1 MVSTD
6 TYVSTRC
13 YLREGEQQIHTQDEP
28 RMNAT
33 AKIRVLTV
41 DDHPLLREGIKAI
54 IDQAGDMEMVAQA
67 SNGREAIQ
75 QFRKVRPDVTL
86 MDVQMPEIDGIEAL
100 IAIRNEFPD
109 ARVIVLTT
117 YKGDAQAMRA
127 LKAGAQA
134 FLLKS
139 LLQQE
144 MLDTIRAVHEGH
156 KRIGQEVAE
165 ELADHFNDEVLTP
178 REVDVL
184 RLIAQGNSNKEIA
197 DRLSMSQDT
206 VKSHVKNIFTK
217 LGANDR
223 THAVTIGLKR
233 GILVV

>member
-1 MVSTD
+1 MT
-6 TYVSTRC
+6 
-13 YLREGEQQIHTQDEP
+13 P
-28 RMNAT
+28 

-54 IDQAGDMEMVAQA
+54 IDQAEDMEMVAQA
-67 SNGREAIQ
+67 ANGREAIQ
-75 QFRKVRPDVTL
+75 QFKKVRPDVTL
-86 MDVQMPEIDGIEAL
+86 MDVQMPELDGIEAS
-100 IAIRNEFPD
+100 IAIRSEYPD

-144 MLDTIRAVHEGH
+144 MLDTIREVHAGH
-156 KRIGQEVAE
+156 KRIGDEIAE
-165 ELADHFNDEVLTP
+165 QLVEHLNDEALTL

-184 RLIAQGNSNKEIA
+184 RLIAEGNSNKQIA
-197 DRLSMSQDT
+197 ERLSMSQDT
-206 VKSHVKNIFTK
+206 IKGYVRNILTK
-217 LGANDR
+217 LGATDR

-233 GILVV
+233 GIIGV

>member
-1 MVSTD
+1 MT
-6 TYVSTRC
+6 
-13 YLREGEQQIHTQDEP
+13 P
-28 RMNAT
+28 

-54 IDQAGDMEMVAQA
+54 IDQAEDMEMVAQA
-67 SNGREAIQ
+67 ANGREAIQ
-75 QFRKVRPDVTL
+75 QFKKVRPDVTL
-86 MDVQMPEIDGIEAL
+86 MDVQMPELDGIEAL
-100 IAIRNEFPD
+100 IAIRSEYPD

-144 MLDTIRAVHEGH
+144 MLDTIREVHAGH
-156 KRIGQEVAE
+156 KRIGDEIAE
-165 ELADHFNDEVLTP
+165 QLVEHLNDEALTL

-184 RLIAQGNSNKEIA
+184 RLIAEGNSNKQIA
-197 DRLSMSQDT
+197 ERLSMSQDT
-206 VKSHVKNIFTK
+206 IKGYVRNILTK
-217 LGANDR
+217 LGATDR

-233 GILVV
+233 GIIGV

>member
-1 MVSTD
+1 MSA
-6 TYVSTRC
+6 S
-13 YLREGEQQIHTQDEP
+13 
-28 RMNAT
+28 

-67 SNGREAIQ
+67 ANGREAIQ

-86 MDVQMPEIDGIEAL
+86 MDIQMPEIDGIEAL
-100 IAIRNEFPD
+100 IAIRNEYPD

-144 MLDTIRAVHEGH
+144 MLDTIRAVHAGH

-165 ELADHFNDEVLTP
+165 ELADHFNDEALTP
-178 REVDVL
+178 REIDVL
-184 RLIAQGNSNKEIA
+184 RLIAHGNSNKEIA
-197 DRLSMSQDT
+197 DHLSMSQDT
-206 VKSHVKNIFTK
+206 VKGHVKNILTK

-233 GILVV
+233 GIIVA

>member
-1 MVSTD
+1 MA
-6 TYVSTRC
+6 
-13 YLREGEQQIHTQDEP
+13 P
-28 RMNAT
+28 

-54 IDQAGDMEMVAQA
+54 IDQAEDMEMVAQA
-67 SNGREAIQ
+67 ANGREAIQ
-75 QFRKVRPDVTL
+75 QFRKAKPDVTL
-86 MDVQMPEIDGIEAL
+86 MDVQMPELDGIEAL
-100 IAIRNEFPD
+100 VAIRSEYPD

-127 LKAGAQA
+127 LKAGAHA

-144 MLDTIRAVHEGH
+144 MLDTIRDVHAGRR
-156 KRIGQEVAE
+156 RIGEEIAE
-165 ELADHFNDEVLTP
+165 ELAEHFNDEALTH
-178 REVDVL
+178 REVHVL
-184 RLIAQGNSNKEIA
+184 RLIAEGNSNKQIA
-197 DRLSMSQDT
+197 DVLAMSQDT
-206 VKSHVKNIFTK
+206 IKGYVRNILTK

-233 GILVV
+233 GIIGA

>member
-1 MVSTD
+1 
-6 TYVSTRC
+6 
-13 YLREGEQQIHTQDEP
+13 
-28 RMNAT
+28 MNAP

-100 IAIRNEFPD
+100 IAIRNEYPD

-117 YKGDAQAMRA
+117 YQGDAQAMRA
-127 LKAGAQA
+127 LKAGAHA

-144 MLDTIRAVHEGH
+144 MLDTIRDVHAGH
-156 KRIGQEVAE
+156 KRIGPEIAE
-165 ELADHFNDEVLTP
+165 QLADHFNDQALTP

-184 RLIAQGNSNKEIA
+184 RLIAHGNSNKQIA
-197 DRLSMSQDT
+197 DRLSMAEDT
-206 VKSHVKNIFTK
+206 VKGHVKNILTK

-223 THAVTIGLKR
+223 THAVTISLKR
-233 GILVV
+233 GIIGV

>member
-1 MVSTD
+1 
-6 TYVSTRC
+6 
-13 YLREGEQQIHTQDEP
+13 
-28 RMNAT
+28 MNAP

-54 IDQAGDMEMVAQA
+54 IDQAPDMEMVAQA

-100 IAIRNEFPD
+100 IAIRHEFPD

-127 LKAGAQA
+127 LKAGAHA

-139 LLQQE
+139 LLQHE
-144 MLDTIRAVHEGH
+144 MLDTIRDVHAGH
-156 KRIGQEVAE
+156 KRIGEEIAE
-165 ELADHFNDEVLTP
+165 QLADHFNDEPLTP
-178 REVDVL
+178 RELDVL
-184 RLIAQGNSNKEIA
+184 RLIAEGNSNKEIA
-197 DRLSMSQDT
+197 DRLAMSQDT
-206 VKSHVKNIFTK
+206 VKGHVKSILTK

-233 GILVV
+233 GIIVA

>member
-1 MVSTD
+1 MA
-6 TYVSTRC
+6 
-13 YLREGEQQIHTQDEP
+13 P
-28 RMNAT
+28 

-54 IDQAGDMEMVAQA
+54 IDQAEDMEMVAQA
-67 SNGREAIQ
+67 ANGREAIQ

-86 MDVQMPEIDGIEAL
+86 MDVQMPELDGIEAL
-100 IAIRNEFPD
+100 VAIRSEYPG

-144 MLDTIRAVHEGH
+144 MLDTIRDVHAGRR
-156 KRIGQEVAE
+156 RIGEEIAE
-165 ELADHFNDEVLTP
+165 QIAEHFNDEALTH

-184 RLIAQGNSNKEIA
+184 RLIAAGNSNKQIA
-197 DRLSMSQDT
+197 DVLSMSQDT
-206 VKSHVKNIFTK
+206 IKGYVRNILTK

-233 GILVV
+233 GIIGA

>member
-1 MVSTD
+1 MA
-6 TYVSTRC
+6 
-13 YLREGEQQIHTQDEP
+13 P
-28 RMNAT
+28 

-54 IDQAGDMEMVAQA
+54 IDQAEDMEMVAQA
-67 SNGREAIQ
+67 ANGREAIQ

-86 MDVQMPEIDGIEAL
+86 MDVQMPELDGIEAL
-100 IAIRNEFPD
+100 VTIRSEYPD

-127 LKAGAQA
+127 LKAGAHA

-144 MLDTIRAVHEGH
+144 MLDTIRDVHAGRR
-156 KRIGQEVAE
+156 RIGEEIAE
-165 ELADHFNDEVLTP
+165 ELAEHFNDQALTH
-178 REVDVL
+178 REVGVL
-184 RLIAQGNSNKEIA
+184 RLIADGNSNKQIA
-197 DRLSMSQDT
+197 DVLAMSQDT
-206 VKSHVKNIFTK
+206 IKGYVRNILTK

-233 GILVV
+233 GIIGA

>member
-1 MVSTD
+1 MT
-6 TYVSTRC
+6 
-13 YLREGEQQIHTQDEP
+13 P
-28 RMNAT
+28 

-54 IDQAGDMEMVAQA
+54 IDHADDMEMVAQA
-67 SNGREAIQ
+67 ANGREAIQ
-75 QFRKVRPDVTL
+75 QFRKVKPDVTL
-86 MDVQMPEIDGIEAL
+86 MDVQMPELDGIEAL
-100 IAIRNEFPD
+100 IAIRNEYPD

-117 YKGDAQAMRA
+117 YKGDAQAVRA

-144 MLDTIRAVHEGH
+144 MLDTIRDVHAGR
-156 KRIGQEVAE
+156 KRIGEEIAE
-165 ELADHFNDEVLTP
+165 QLAEHFNDEALTL

-184 RLIAQGNSNKEIA
+184 RLIAEGNSNKQIA

-206 VKSHVKNIFTK
+206 IKGYVKNILTK

-233 GILVV
+233 GIIGV

>member
-1 MVSTD
+1 MA
-6 TYVSTRC
+6 
-13 YLREGEQQIHTQDEP
+13 P
-28 RMNAT
+28 

-54 IDQAGDMEMVAQA
+54 IDQAEDMEMVAQA
-67 SNGREAIQ
+67 ANGREAIQ

-86 MDVQMPEIDGIEAL
+86 MDVQMPELDGIEAL
-100 IAIRNEFPD
+100 VAIRSEYPD

-127 LKAGAQA
+127 LKAGAHA

-144 MLDTIRAVHEGH
+144 MLDTIRDVHAGRR
-156 KRIGQEVAE
+156 RIGEEIAE
-165 ELADHFNDEVLTP
+165 QLAEHFNDEALTH
-178 REVDVL
+178 REIEVL
-184 RLIAQGNSNKEIA
+184 RLIAEGNSNKQIA
-197 DRLSMSQDT
+197 DVLAMSQDT
-206 VKSHVKNIFTK
+206 IKGYVRNILTK

-233 GILVV
+233 GIIGA

>member
-1 MVSTD
+1 MS
-6 TYVSTRC
+6 
-13 YLREGEQQIHTQDEP
+13 
-28 RMNAT
+28 AT

-67 SNGREAIQ
+67 TNGREAIQ

-100 IAIRNEFPD
+100 IAIRNEYPD

-139 LLQQE
+139 LLQQD
-144 MLDTIRAVHEGH
+144 MLDTIRDVHSGR
-156 KRIGQEVAE
+156 KRIGPEVAE
-165 ELADHFNDEVLTP
+165 QLADHFNDEPLTLREIEVLG
-178 REVDVL
+178 
-184 RLIAQGNSNKEIA
+184 LIAQGNSNKEIA
-197 DRLSMSQDT
+197 DHLTMSQDT
-206 VKSHVKNIFTK
+206 VKGHVKNILTK

-233 GILVV
+233 GIIVV

>member
-1 MVSTD
+1 MVSID
-6 TYVSTRC
+6 IKV
-13 YLREGEQQIHTQDEP
+13 LVANGERQVHTQAESETMTP
-28 RMNAT
+28 

-54 IDQAGDMEMVAQA
+54 IDQADDMEMVAQA
-67 SNGREAIQ
+67 ANGREAIQ
-75 QFRKVRPDVTL
+75 QFKKVRPDVTL
-86 MDVQMPEIDGIEAL
+86 MDVQMPELDGIEAL
-100 IAIRNEFPD
+100 IAIRNEYPD

-144 MLDTIRAVHEGH
+144 MLDTIRDVHAGH
-156 KRIGQEVAE
+156 KRIGEEIAE
-165 ELADHFNDEVLTP
+165 QLVEHFNEEALTL

-184 RLIAQGNSNKEIA
+184 RLIAEGNSNKQIA

-206 VKSHVKNIFTK
+206 IKGYVRNILTK
-217 LGANDR
+217 LGATDR

-233 GILVV
+233 GIIGV

>member
-1 MVSTD
+1 MSA
-6 TYVSTRC
+6 S
-13 YLREGEQQIHTQDEP
+13 
-28 RMNAT
+28 

-54 IDQAGDMEMVAQA
+54 IDQVGDMEMVAQA
-67 SNGREAIQ
+67 ANGREAIQ

-86 MDVQMPEIDGIEAL
+86 MDIQMPEIDGIEAL
-100 IAIRNEFPD
+100 IAIRNEYPD

-144 MLDTIRAVHEGH
+144 MLDTIRAVHAGH

-165 ELADHFNDEVLTP
+165 ELADHFNDEALTP
-178 REVDVL
+178 REIDVL
-184 RLIAQGNSNKEIA
+184 RLIAHGNSNKEIA
-197 DRLSMSQDT
+197 DHLSMSQDT
-206 VKSHVKNIFTK
+206 VKGHVKNILTK

-233 GILVV
+233 GIIVA

>member
-1 MVSTD
+1 MA
-6 TYVSTRC
+6 
-13 YLREGEQQIHTQDEP
+13 P
-28 RMNAT
+28 

-54 IDQAGDMEMVAQA
+54 IDQAEDMEMVAQA
-67 SNGREAIQ
+67 ANGREAIQ

-86 MDVQMPEIDGIEAL
+86 MDVQMPELDGIEAL
-100 IAIRNEFPD
+100 VAIRSEYPG

-144 MLDTIRAVHEGH
+144 MLDTIRDVHAGRR
-156 KRIGQEVAE
+156 RIGEEIAE
-165 ELADHFNDEVLTP
+165 QIAEHFNDEALTH
-178 REVDVL
+178 REIEVL
-184 RLIAQGNSNKEIA
+184 RLIAEGNSNKQIA
-197 DRLSMSQDT
+197 DVLAMSQDT
-206 VKSHVKNIFTK
+206 IKGYVRNILTK

-233 GILVV
+233 GIIGA

>member
-1 MVSTD
+1 
-6 TYVSTRC
+6 
-13 YLREGEQQIHTQDEP
+13 
-28 RMNAT
+28 MNAP

-54 IDQAGDMEMVAQA
+54 IDQAPDMEMVAQA
-67 SNGREAIQ
+67 ANGREAIQ

-86 MDVQMPEIDGIEAL
+86 MDVQMPELDGIEAL

-117 YKGDAQAMRA
+117 YQGDVQAMRA
-127 LKAGAQA
+127 LKAGAHA

-139 LLQQE
+139 LLQQD
-144 MLDTIRAVHEGH
+144 MLDTIRDVHAGH
-156 KRIGQEVAE
+156 KRIGPEIAE
-165 ELADHFNDEVLTP
+165 QLADHFNDEALTP

-206 VKSHVKNIFTK
+206 VKGHVKNILNK

>member
-1 MVSTD
+1 MSA
-6 TYVSTRC
+6 S
-13 YLREGEQQIHTQDEP
+13 
-28 RMNAT
+28 

-86 MDVQMPEIDGIEAL
+86 MDVQMPVLDGIEAL
-100 IAIRNEFPD
+100 IAIRNEYPD

-117 YKGDAQAMRA
+117 YQGDAQAMRA
-127 LKAGAQA
+127 LKAGAYA

-144 MLDTIRAVHEGH
+144 MLDTIRDVHAGR
-156 KRIGQEVAE
+156 KRIGEEIAE
-165 ELADHFNDEVLTP
+165 QLADHFNDEALTP

-184 RLIAQGNSNKEIA
+184 RLIAEGNSNKEIA

-206 VKSHVKNIFTK
+206 VKGHVKNILNK